1 MSDVLP
7 KFKLYMF
14 ISFIS
19 IFLNIGYVL
28 YTFILT
34 DSFNIISLLA
44 GFGSSFVPF
53 ISTISL
59 VFSFGSIPIE
69 VIAFVGIFTTI
80 ISIIQTY
87 LIAVMILN
95 ILPLWDV

>member
-7 KFKLYMF
+7 KFKMYMF

-34 DSFNIISLLA
+34 DSFNILSLLA
-44 GFGSSFVPF
+44 GFGSSFIPF

-59 VFSFGSIPIE
+59 VFAFGSIPVE
-69 VIAFVGIFTTI
+69 VIAFVGVFTTI
-80 ISIIQTY
+80 ISIIQAY
-87 LIAVMILN
+87 LIVIMVLN
-95 ILPLWDV
+95 LLPLEDV